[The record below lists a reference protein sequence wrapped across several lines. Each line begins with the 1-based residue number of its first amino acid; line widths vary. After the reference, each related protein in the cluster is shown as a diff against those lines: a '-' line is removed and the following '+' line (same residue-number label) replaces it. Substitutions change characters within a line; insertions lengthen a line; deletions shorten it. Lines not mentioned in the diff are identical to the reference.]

1 MVTVLSEGHAWR
13 AVANERAKVRS
24 SVCRRWS
31 YPQVRKANGRRC
43 RPRCKGLVQRQTVR
57 TLYGHARR
65 TPYLF
70 FNLPLG
76 STEVSG
82 AIGRMDSGDV
92 LTSGGK
98 LVSFFGFLTILL
110 LSCMP
115 LAIEISSIK
124 PPM

>member
-1 MVTVLSEGHAWR
+1 MDGYTGHVVTA
-13 AVANERAKVRS
+13 
-24 SVCRRWS
+24 
-31 YPQVRKANGRRC
+31 P
-43 RPRCKGLVQRQTVR
+43 VQRLAVR
-57 TLYGHARR
+57 TLCGCARH

-76 STEVSG
+76 STEVTG
-82 AIGRMDSGDV
+82 AVGRMDSGEV

-115 LAIEISSIK
+115 LAIEISCMK

>member
-1 MVTVLSEGHAWR
+1 MA
-13 AVANERAKVRS
+13 
-24 SVCRRWS
+24 
-31 YPQVRKANGRRC
+31 
-43 RPRCKGLVQRQTVR
+43 VR
-57 TLYGHARR
+57 TRCEDGGRA
-65 TPYLF
+65 PYVF

-82 AIGRMDSGDV
+82 AIGRMDSDEV

-115 LAIEISSIK
+115 LAIETSCMK